1 MISTASVV
9 LALAASA
16 SEPSFWPQ
24 WRGPLA
30 SGVSPDAAPPIEWSE
45 EKNIAWKVEVPGRGK
60 GSPVVWGDRIFLLT
74 AEPSASAPPRRIED
88 PTGSH
93 PSVAPSSEVLRFTVR
108 ALSRKD
114 GRTLWSKVVREEQ
127 PHDGAHH
134 DGSFA
139 SSSASTDGE
148 RVFAY
153 FGSRGLHALDFEGR
167 PIWEKD
173 FGDLAIRRSF
183 GEGSTPVLHGDKVVV
198 LWDHQGHSFI
208 AALDKRTGREIW
220 RTERDEITSWTTPL
234 VVEEGG
240 RAQVVTSA
248 TKRVR
253 SYDLN
258 NGRLLWESEGVTLN
272 AIPSP
277 VGGGGMVYVT
287 SGFQGSVLR
296 AIRLSRAQG
305 DVKETDAI
313 AWSLDRNT
321 PYVPSPLLYEDT
333 LYVLKSNSGILTCL
347 DAATGVVHFTRRIDG
362 VLNVYAS
369 PVGAAGRVYVVGRD
383 GTTAVLE
390 RGREYRLLAVNQLDD
405 GFDASPAL
413 VDGEM
418 YLRGIRFL
426 YRVSMD
432 STSERGAKGTEHQ

>member
-1 MISTASVV
+1 MVSAAFIALSLVASVP
-9 LALAASA
+9 
-16 SEPSFWPQ
+16 EETFWPQ
-24 WRGPLA
+24 WRGPLGN
-30 SGVSPDAAPPIEWSE
+30 GVSPDAKPPIEWSE
-45 EKNIAWKVEVPGRGK
+45 EKNVAWKVAVPGRGK

-74 AEPSASAPPRRIED
+74 AVPSATAPARRIED

-93 PSVAPSSEVLRFTVR
+93 PSVAPATEVLRFEAL

-114 GRTLWSKVVREEQ
+114 GSTLWSKVVREEQ
-127 PHDGAHH
+127 PHDGAHQ

-139 SSSASTDGE
+139 SSSPSTDGE
-148 RVFAY
+148 RLFAY
-153 FGSRGLHALDFEGR
+153 FGSRGLYALDFDGR
-167 PIWEKD
+167 VLWEKD

-183 GEGSTPVLHGDKVVV
+183 GEGSTPVLHGDKLVV
-198 LWDHQGHSFI
+198 LWDHQGQSFI
-208 AALDKRTGREIW
+208 SALDKRTGREIW

-234 VVEEGG
+234 VVGEGG

-248 TKRVR
+248 TNRVR
-253 SYDLN
+253 SYDLDT
-258 NGRLLWESEGVTLN
+258 GGLLWESEGVTLN

-296 AIRLSRAQG
+296 AIRLSDARG
-305 DVKETDAI
+305 DLKGTNAI

-321 PYVPSPLLYEDT
+321 PYVPSPLLFEDT

-347 DAATGVVHFTRRIDG
+347 DAATGAVHFTRRIEG

-390 RGREYRLLAVNQLDD
+390 RGREYRLLAVNHLDD

-413 VDGEM
+413 VGREM
-418 YLRGIRFL
+418 YLRGIRYL
-426 YRVSMD
+426 YRVSAD
-432 STSERGAKGTEHQ
+432 SPSDGGPEGTKHE

>member
-1 MISTASVV
+1 MIWTASAAIV
-9 LALAASA
+9 LAASI
-16 SEPSFWPQ
+16 EPSFWPQ

-30 SGVSPDAAPPIEWSE
+30 SGVSPDATPPIEWSE
-45 EKNIAWKVEVPGRGK
+45 EKNVAWKIEVPGRGK

-74 AEPSASAPPRRIED
+74 AEVSASAPPRRIED

-93 PSVAPSSEVLRFTVR
+93 PSVAPASEVLRFTVR

-114 GRTLWSKVVREEQ
+114 GTTLWSKVLREEQ

-139 SSSASTDGE
+139 SSSPSTDGE
-148 RVFAY
+148 RLYAY
-153 FGSRGLHALDFEGR
+153 FGSRGLYALDFEGGLL
-167 PIWEKD
+167 WEKD

-198 LWDHQGHSFI
+198 LWDHQGQSFI
-208 AALDKRTGREIW
+208 AALDKRTGKEIW
-220 RTERDEITSWTTPL
+220 RTDREEITSWTTPL
-234 VVEEGG
+234 VVEESG

-253 SYDLN
+253 SYDLET
-258 NGRLLWESEGVTLN
+258 GRLLWESEGVTMN

-296 AIRLSRAQG
+296 AIRLSGAAG
-305 DVKETDAI
+305 DLKGADAVV
-313 AWSLDRNT
+313 WTLDRNT

-347 DAATGVVHFTRRIDG
+347 DPASGAVHFTRRIDG

-426 YRVSMD
+426 YRLSAD
-432 STSERGAKGTEHQ
+432 SLSEGSAQRTEHE